1 VHSEEPNA
9 SAAGERP
16 SPDGLTL
23 PADGLEVL
31 WVVVL
36 DEERTESWIAPIA
49 RNQSGPPRLGEWVCT
64 GEPAG
69 PLVDPLKQ
77 ALR

>member
-1 VHSEEPNA
+1 M
-9 SAAGERP
+9 
-16 SPDGLTL
+16 
-23 PADGLEVL
+23 L

-49 RNQSGPPRLGEWVCT
+49 RDQSGPPRLGEWVCT